1 MKNFNR
7 AISKLLLIATTIIC
21 STQYVE
27 ASTKE
32 ITLNDFNKAFLD
44 KCGVINDTTTDVMTN
59 NDFGKIFYPLN
70 ATGDE

>member
-1 MKNFNR
+1 MKSFDK
-7 AISKLLLIATTIIC
+7 AISELLLIATMIIC

-27 ASTKE
+27 TSIKE
-32 ITLNDFNKAFLD
+32 ITLNVTKYFLI